1 MKEFYLEAERVETSF
16 TMRGDMR
23 DAKATPTGL
32 SKYKLTRSLACREN
46 PVNTVRENQP
56 KVRYSRRGDFEKK
69 GFVAR

>member
-46 PVNTVRENQP
+46 PVNTVWEIHRTSGFLA
-56 KVRYSRRGDFEKK
+56 VGTSRK
-69 GFVAR
+69 GFKAR